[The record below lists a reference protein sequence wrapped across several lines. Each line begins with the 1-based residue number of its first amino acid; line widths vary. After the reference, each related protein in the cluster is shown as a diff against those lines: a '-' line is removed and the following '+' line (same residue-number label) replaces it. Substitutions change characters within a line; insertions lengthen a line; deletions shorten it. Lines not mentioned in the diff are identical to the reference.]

1 MTTLNKI
8 LSFLNAQPDF
18 RNARTPISKHLKLPE
33 LVVKHH
39 LSALISGGLVGRM
52 AGFEDGDIYY
62 LTSEG
67 RDAAENINPEL
78 SLS

>member
-1 MTTLNKI
+1 MTTPNKI
-8 LSFLNAQPDF
+8 LIYLNSQPNY
-18 RNARTPISKHLKLPE
+18 RNARTPISGYLKLPE
-33 LVVKHH
+33 LVVKPH

-67 RDAAENINPEL
+67 RDAADNINSEL
-78 SLS
+78 KLS